1 MPEKLLPL
9 ITTLKGLGFTQGSQ
23 IKLYGKIFQITSEP
37 LVATDVVAF
46 VKAIERKS
54 GRLKYVRLPLP
65 LLKIASA
72 TLVIR
77 SCRKVSPAADHVS
90 SVSIWTL

>member
-9 ITTLKGLGFTQGSQ
+9 ITTLKGLGFTQRNQ

-37 LVATDVVAF
+37 LVATGVVAF

-54 GRLKYVRLPLP
+54 GRLRYVRLPLP
-65 LLKIASA
+65 LSENCKRN
-72 TLVIR
+72 TCDPV
-77 SCRKVSPAADHVS
+77 VP
-90 SVSIWTL
+90 